1 MKLPVKG
8 INKKLL
14 KETMM
19 SGPALLSTIEQTK
32 SLGNIGEEV
41 LSKFKI
47 KKVESDQLYS
57 YKIRVAIHDVVLKR
71 FGKEAL
77 FYFGYTQLDGYKKI
91 FEALGNPFEGFRKA
105 QIKKLQSSN
114 SSTAAKARDKFVE
127 LLAKTVT
134 QLNTKSI
141 FCPSNDCLVSY
152 RSLSESVGIYSL
164 CNAVMKKHHAFNTG
178 AFTRQLTDIIG
189 DNWKWKI
196 SSYQKEMHQGDGWAN
211 HAWKIEFFP
220 KKEKKDLYLY
230 VADLESRQEAK
241 DKFII
246 NVLNDSVKSRKS
258 AEKQKELSEQQRLK
272 LASISNQIGKYI
284 PPQIHD
290 ALFAGKYD
298 TEIKTRR
305 RKLTVFFSDIKNF
318 TSTSENLQPEDLTK
332 YLNEYFSEMTK
343 IALNHGATI
352 DKYIGDA
359 VMLFLGILKQKES
372 EKMLELVW
380 RWP

>member
-1 MKLPVKG
+1 M
-8 INKKLL
+8 
-14 KETMM
+14 
-19 SGPALLSTIEQTK
+19 
-32 SLGNIGEEV
+32 
-41 LSKFKI
+41 
-47 KKVESDQLYS
+47 
-57 YKIRVAIHDVVLKR
+57 
-71 FGKEAL
+71 
-77 FYFGYTQLDGYKKI
+77 
-91 FEALGNPFEGFRKA
+91 
-105 QIKKLQSSN
+105 
-114 SSTAAKARDKFVE
+114 
-127 LLAKTVT
+127 
-134 QLNTKSI
+134 
-141 FCPSNDCLVSY
+141 
-152 RSLSESVGIYSL
+152 
-164 CNAVMKKHHAFNTG
+164 
-178 AFTRQLTDIIG
+178 
-189 DNWKWKI
+189 
-196 SSYQKEMHQGDGWAN
+196 
-211 HAWKIEFFP
+211 
-220 KKEKKDLYLY
+220 
-230 VADLESRQEAK
+230 ESRQEAK